1 MSRAAWAWL
10 GVALAF
16 LAVVAWFVVASI
28 ALDPSSDDAS
38 SVGGPAA
45 LRVVSTGTATAPFT
59 GLTVTRLALD
69 GDCKHLVVADD
80 LAERAAGLRGRTVTT
95 PYDGMLFVF
104 DGPTTGSFTMAG
116 VTEPLDI
123 AFYDGAGRPV
133 SRSHMRPCDD
143 SEARCPVYEAD
154 APFVYALETAPG
166 GIAGGALSNCP
177 S

>member
-1 MSRAAWAWL
+1 VSRAAWAWL
-10 GVALAF
+10 GVGLAF
-16 LAVVAWFVVASI
+16 VAVVAWFVVTSI
-28 ALDPSSDDAS
+28 ALDPSSDDS
-38 SVGGPAA
+38 SHGA

-80 LAERAAGLRGRTVTT
+80 LAERVAGLRGRTETT

-104 DGPTTGSFTMAG
+104 DGPTTASFTMAG

-123 AFYDGAGRPV
+123 AFYDGAGKPV
-133 SRSHMRPCDD
+133 SRSHMTPCDNT
-143 SEARCPVYEAD
+143 EARCPVYEAD

-166 GIAGGALSNCP
+166 GLAGGALSNCP